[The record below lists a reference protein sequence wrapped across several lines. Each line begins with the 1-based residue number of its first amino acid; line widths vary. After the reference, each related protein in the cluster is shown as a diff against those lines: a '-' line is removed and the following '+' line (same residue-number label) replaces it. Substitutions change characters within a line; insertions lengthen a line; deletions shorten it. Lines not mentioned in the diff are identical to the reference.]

1 MHNCIHLF
9 RGWLCLAIFEAWPL
23 IVLLRICIF
32 ICEIIVWFHKDSY
45 YNWFRATPIK
55 VKWKR
60 LPDCLA
66 PVCMSALIFCQLE
79 QSTCFQPPA
88 NSDGPAQLN
97 RQEIQIQ
104 KYVMQKDTKIQF
116 AKVQNKKFKNTDV
129 SLTTFLGTLPK
140 KWKFFILSLD
150 FFY

>member
-1 MHNCIHLF
+1 MHISFPWLVVSCHVWSMTPFLF
-9 RGWLCLAIFEAWPL
+9 
-23 IVLLRICIF
+23 LRICIF
-32 ICEIIVWFHKDSY
+32 IKFLFYLKILRFHKDSY

-88 NSDGPAQLN
+88 NSDGPDQLN
-97 RQEIQIQ
+97 RQEIQIP
-104 KYVMQKDTKIQF
+104 KYVLQEDTKIQK
-116 AKVQNKKFKNTDV
+116 AKVRNKKFKNTDV
-129 SLTTFLGTLPK
+129 SL
-140 KWKFFILSLD
+140 III
-150 FFY
+150 

>member
-1 MHNCIHLF
+1 MHISFPWLVVSCHVWGMTPVLF
-9 RGWLCLAIFEAWPL
+9 
-23 IVLLRICIF
+23 LRICIF
-32 ICEIIVWFHKDSY
+32 IKFLFYLKILRFHKDSY

-88 NSDGPAQLN
+88 NSDGPDQLN
-97 RQEIQIQ
+97 RQEIQIKNMYYKRTPKYKKQ
-104 KYVMQKDTKIQF
+104 KYETKRIQMF
-116 AKVQNKKFKNTDV
+116 HK
-129 SLTTFLGTLPK
+129 TFFQGPFPK
-140 KWKFFILSLD
+140 SW
-150 FFY
+150 

>member
-1 MHNCIHLF
+1 MHNFTHLF
-9 RGWLCLAIFEAWPL
+9 RGWLCLAMFEAWPHFL
-23 IVLLRICIF
+23 FLRICIF
-32 ICEIIVWFHKDSY
+32 IKFLFYLKILRFHKDSY

-104 KYVMQKDTKIQF
+104 KYVMQKDTK
-116 AKVQNKKFKNTDV
+116 KKYVRKSSRVQMFH
-129 SLTTFLGTLPK
+129 
-140 KWKFFILSLD
+140 
-150 FFY
+150 